1 MWARMGW
8 RVDGL
13 RKDQE
18 QAVDGN
24 EEEVK
29 THQSA
34 EKQEVGEH
42 SGSETPAQSLHGWM
56 PQLEG
61 TEEVEA
67 AEQAVTPS
75 LRGEQHECDW

>member
-1 MWARMGW
+1 MRARKRW
-8 RVDGL
+8 RLDGL

-42 SGSETPAQSLHGWM
+42 SGSETPAQSLHG
-56 PQLEG
+56 
-61 TEEVEA
+61 
-67 AEQAVTPS
+67 
-75 LRGEQHECDW
+75 